1 MASYGVRSPPP
12 PPSDAPSPRPQ
23 FDSETLKTYIKKL
36 LQNTLQNES
45 FPTPQNRDKLK
56 AWCKEIGE
64 RVKEQMLTLQP
75 KGFKYIVLTRID
87 GNFGQGMHANLI
99 CHWEDCDTVAQEMFS
114 NDSLICVCV
123 AFAIRTV

>member
-1 MASYGVRSPPP
+1 MASYGVRSPPTP
-12 PPSDAPSPRPQ
+12 SSDAPSPRPR

-64 RVKEQMLTLQP
+64 RVKEQMLSASP
-75 KGFKYIVLTRID
+75 DSANDAVLLLISTTRQ
-87 GNFGQGMHANLI
+87 FSSPR
-99 CHWEDCDTVAQEMFS
+99 DCAS
-114 NDSLICVCV
+114 
-123 AFAIRTV
+123 